1 MVSPGSN
8 PWPSARTHVQ
18 VPAHPDFVASV
29 RAMTRSMAILADVSF
44 DDVEELQMAVDEAA
58 ILLLPL
64 VDEAGEA
71 TLSADFEVG
80 SGCVAVV
87 VSVAGRPGVTVDRT
101 GLPWVMLSAIDPEA
115 EVRSDDGVLAIA
127 ISRRREELR
136 R

>member
-1 MVSPGSN
+1 MVKTSN
-8 PWPSARTHVQ
+8 TIPQFDIVRDDPAK
-18 VPAHPDFVASV
+18 AHPLLQGWIQRPVALEIFRNAGLDFEAQKK
-29 RAMTRSMAILADVSF
+29 RAQTPGF
-44 DDVEELQMAVDEAA
+44 TPVD
-58 ILLLPL
+58 LK
-64 VDEAGEA
+64 A
-71 TLSADFEVG
+71 TLSADFEVD